1 MTSLR
6 SRLWNALRRLLLA
19 ASASRPWQA
28 LRRLL
33 LAASAIRPWQA
44 LRWLLLA
51 ASVASLAL
59 VLTPDCAGLRATAPR
74 THSGVRIDPAPT
86 DMSYPIAV
94 APGATSEWVRE
105 QELAAL
111 EPAPA
116 PGDEVLQPSG
126 SNAAWLEGE
135 AEPAA
140 VPPSALDCII
150 DPYQIVDL
158 GSAVTGLIEEV
169 HVERSDPVEVGDV
182 LVELDSGVERA
193 AVELARARAAMNGE
207 IKAREANLDLGRRK
221 RERANNLFERDAL
234 SLDLREEVET
244 EETIARLELQR
255 ARENRRLAALQLAQ
269 AREALKRRTIRSPI
283 SGVVVERL
291 MSPGER
297 VDEETILTI
306 AQIDPLR
313 VEVILPSAMFGSVRL
328 NMRAAVEPELGDQV
342 HIASVTI
349 VDQIIDA
356 ASGTFGVQLELAN
369 PDHAIPAGLHCQVRF
384 LPN

>member
-1 MTSLR
+1 MTSRR
-6 SRLWNALRRLLLA
+6 SRLWK
-19 ASASRPWQA
+19 
-28 LRRLL
+28 
-33 LAASAIRPWQA
+33 A

-59 VLTPDCAGLRATAPR
+59 VLSPHCARLRAIAPR
-74 THSGVRIDPAPT
+74 AHSPDPAPT
-86 DMSYPIAV
+86 DRSYPIAV
-94 APGATSEWVRE
+94 APGATSEMLTER
-105 QELAAL
+105 ELAAL

-126 SNAAWLEGE
+126 SDEAWLEGE

-140 VPPSALDCII
+140 VAASALDCII

-169 HVERSDPVEVGDV
+169 HVERSDPVEAGDV

-193 AVELARARAAMNGE
+193 AVALARARAAMDGE
-207 IKAREANLDLGRRK
+207 IKAREANLDLGKRK

-356 ASGTFGVQLELAN
+356 ASGTFGVQLELPN
-369 PDHAIPAGLHCQVRF
+369 RDHAIPAGLHCQVRF
-384 LPN
+384 LPD